1 MSQGW
6 VILGAMK
13 KHKQVITAKF
23 RRRTLAQL
31 GLVAELDAQ
40 LLTAEQRKVAALP
53 LGSVA
58 LVVGCPSSGKST
70 ALKAWF
76 LQLARE
82 HKPESIVA
90 IAANRQAAS
99 KLRDELALAYQGATL
114 GPMARS
120 LSSLA
125 FSILRYDAIER
136 GAKLPELISG
146 SEQDAM
152 LEEILERVVK
162 DELDFPDFPE
172 HIKKKTLLLTG
183 FRNELRDL
191 VSVAIERSLTP
202 KDLHEFGVTH
212 KKAEWVGASKLYEY
226 YLRELSLDVHSNR
239 FDPSSLLVEA
249 TLLLRKQ
256 VWPSQ
261 LLAVKQFLVDD
272 AQELTP
278 AASEFLQALS
288 ENPFGDRAAVAL
300 FGDPDVATL
309 GFRAADPQ
317 AMSKLAGH
325 FAGSL
330 GRELHDIVLA
340 PRQSSHPAK
349 ISAAMSRITPRIPVA
364 GAGQQRKG
372 LAKNDDEL
380 TADKSV
386 KARVFTLQHEES
398 AWIANQLR
406 KLHLNKEV
414 PFADMAVVARSV
426 DELEELEFALA
437 SESVPV
443 RIVGAKSALKDE
455 FGSAA
460 YLKLLQVVLTRP
472 EIDFKL
478 AVELLSSPIGRF
490 DALTLRRLRRKLRA
504 LERENS
510 GERNSQLLLAD
521 LFSARG
527 SAAGIQTGEGKQAH
541 KFLELYFDL
550 IDEAA
555 KPDSTVEDLLWIAWS
570 SSYPSKSWPSAALG
584 AEEVSLQVARNLD
597 SVVALFAAAAR
608 YVERNPNGN
617 AAEFVE
623 QQLNLRLPEDT
634 LGSGSAANDSVSL
647 LTPAGLIGKQFRIV
661 ALAHMQE
668 GIWPNLKPRSSLLG
682 ANVLDALAAGEE
694 VDVNGQQRSE
704 LPSELRML
712 YKAVGAATEK
722 LLVSAIDTEEEQVS
736 QFVRLIAGQ
745 NPVVQEYT
753 QSHYTLRGMVGYL
766 RRKLIEEQS
775 QEQRLAIAGQLALL
789 AQEGIPGAHPQSWY
803 GLLGPSTSEP
813 LAVLNAAD
821 DDPNQ
826 LVLHPSELENFMKCP
841 LHWFINAHGGGDT
854 SFKTRVG
861 TLMHEVLETAT
872 KIDEKHFWQIVESK
886 WSSIEF
892 DSDWQEAAEKR
903 RVGKMIG
910 KLLSY
915 LQSFEADG
923 GKVVG
928 REVSFKF
935 DIAGAK
941 VRGKVDR
948 IELYPD
954 GTVVIADLKTSKYKV
969 SAEKVNANPQLGI
982 YQLAALAEKFED
994 VPPLAKDPA
1003 LAGARLIEVG
1013 TKEKQIVAEQP
1024 SLKTDEEL
1032 RKSMI
1037 ATIEGI
1043 TEGMLMKNQ
1052 VFVAQVGEHCN
1063 DPYGFGTCSLHLID
1077 QVTYGN

>member
-1 MSQGW
+1 MSVGSA
-6 VILGAMK
+6 ILGAMK
-13 KHKQVITAKF
+13 KSKQVITAKF
-23 RRRTLAQL
+23 RKRTLAQR
-31 GLVAELDAQ
+31 GLAAELDAN
-40 LLTAEQRKVAALP
+40 LLTAEQKQVAALP
-53 LGSVA
+53 MGSVA
-58 LVVGCPSSGKST
+58 LVIGAPSSGKST

-76 LQLARE
+76 LALARAA
-82 HKPESIVA
+82 KPEAIVA
-90 IAANRQAAS
+90 IAANRFAAN
-99 KLRDELALAYQGATL
+99 KLRDELALAYQGASL

-152 LEEILERVVK
+152 LEEILERVANG
-162 DELDFPDFPE
+162 ELEFPE
-172 HIKKKTLLLTG
+172 FPSHIKQKNVLLAG

-202 KDLHEFGVTH
+202 GDVADYGRKHG
-212 KKAEWVGASKLYEY
+212 KPEWVGAAKLYEY
-226 YLRELSLDVHSNR
+226 YLRELSLDVHSHR
-239 FDPSSLLVEA
+239 FDPSSLLIEA
-249 TLLLRKQ
+249 TRLLNTG

-261 LLAVKQFLVDD
+261 LLGVKQFLVDD

-278 AASEFLQALS
+278 AASAFIEALTK
-288 ENPFGDRAAVAL
+288 NPSGLRAAVAL
-300 FGDPDVATL
+300 FGDPDSATL
-309 GFRAADPQ
+309 GFRAADPE
-317 AMSKLAGH
+317 AMANLAGQ

-330 GRELHDIVLA
+330 GLELQEITLK
-340 PRQSSHPAK
+340 PRAAAHPAK
-349 ISAAMSRITPRIPVA
+349 IAAAMSHITPRIPVA

-372 LAKNDDEL
+372 LAKTEQEL
-380 TADKSV
+380 SSDKSV
-386 KARVFTLQHEES
+386 KARVFTLQQEES

-406 KLHLNKEV
+406 KLHLNKDV

-460 YLKLLQVVLTRP
+460 YLQLLHTVLTRP
-472 EIDFKL
+472 EVDFKL

-504 LERENS
+504 LELENG
-510 GERNSQLLLAD
+510 GERNSQILLAE

-527 SAAGIQTGEGKQAH
+527 SASTISTGEGKQAH

-550 IDEAA
+550 IELAA
-555 KPDSTVEDLLWIAWS
+555 EPDTTVEDLLWLAWS
-570 SSYPSKSWPSAALG
+570 SSYPSKGWPSAALE

-597 SVVALFAAAAR
+597 SVVALFASAAR
-608 YVERNPNGN
+608 YVERNPNGK

-634 LGSGSAANDSVSL
+634 IGTGGGSRDSVSL
-647 LTPAGLIGKQFRIV
+647 LTPAGLIGRQFRIV

-682 ANVLDALAAGEE
+682 ANLLDALAADENF
-694 VDVNGQQRSE
+694 DVKSQQRTE

-722 LLVSAIDTEEEQVS
+722 LLVSAIDTEDEQVS
-736 QFVRLIAGQ
+736 QFVRLLAGKDL
-745 NPVVQEYT
+745 VARAYT
-753 QSHYTLRGMVGYL
+753 QSHYTLRGMVGHL
-766 RRKLIEEQS
+766 RRKLIEETGQA
-775 QEQRLAIAGQLALL
+775 QRLKIASQLALL
-789 AQEGIPGAHPQSWY
+789 ARNGIPGAHPQHWY
-803 GLLGPSTSEP
+803 GLLGPSTNEP

-821 DDPNQ
+821 GDPNQ
-826 LVLHPSELENFMKCP
+826 LILHPSELENFMKCP

-872 KIDEKHFWQIVESK
+872 KIDEQHFWDIVDSK

-910 KLLSY
+910 KLLTY
-915 LQSFEADG
+915 LQSFEVAG

-928 REVSFKF
+928 TEVSFKF
-935 DIAGAK
+935 EIAGAK

-969 SAEKVNANPQLGI
+969 AADKVTNNAQLGI

-994 VPPLAKDPA
+994 IPALAHDPA

-1024 SLKTDEEL
+1024 SLKNDEQL
-1032 RKSMI
+1032 RAAMV

-1043 TEGMLMKNQ
+1043 TKDMLMEDQ
-1052 VFVAQVGEHCN
+1052 VFIAKVGEHCT